1 MVDWL
6 IERLTGRLNDW
17 LSEWRTDWLIDDWLN
32 VCLIDWMID
41 WVTDWLTVWLTDWLI
56 DWLVEWS
63 IDWLI
68 DCMIYRTVRQ
78 EMSILLPLR
87 HQNVVSLLGYCLN
100 PFCMILEFAPQGAL
114 DQVLANYKR
123 AGVRLN
129 AYVMQKC
136 IVQVF
141 TFYIWTCG
149 AFETRIWMLKMLR
162 IPLVGIL
169 DLVDRNLHPNIHLS
183 ARRTGFECKCE
194 AFQWKEND
202 FFLFSCE

>member
-1 MVDWL
+1 MIDWL
-6 IERLTGRLNDW
+6 TDW
-17 LSEWRTDWLIDDWLN
+17 LWLIDWLIDWLFG
-32 VCLIDWMID
+32 
-41 WVTDWLTVWLTDWLI
+41 WLTDWLI

-68 DCMIYRTVRQ
+68 DRMIYRTVRQ

-100 PFCMILEFAPQGAL
+100 PFCMVLEFAPQGAL

-136 IVQVF
+136 IVQVI
-141 TFYIWTCG
+141 TFYICTCG
-149 AFETRIWMLKMLR
+149 AFETRIWVLR
-162 IPLVGIL
+162 LLRSRDSRSSGPQPTSKYPFVGQKDWIW
-169 DLVDRNLHPNIHLS
+169 VQVRSLS
-183 ARRTGFECKCE
+183 VIRK
-194 AFQWKEND
+194 W
-202 FFLFSCE
+202 FFLFSREWNSFLNEYMIVSV